1 MYLAAPDRLV
11 AVREALLPVDR
22 WLRWPA
28 SVVYPLSGIAIL
40 AVVARNYGA
49 VQREVDR
56 RRLRWVL
63 WGTVARVDCRFSLS
77 RSSRS
82 LTRIAGT
89 PINFARWNPLVNL
102 ATVVIPISFGY
113 AIIKHHVFDITFVV
127 RRGLQY
133 LLARNALRVLLA
145 LPIAG
150 LAYGVLV
157 HRDQPFTGFSGPTRL
172 ICT

>member
-1 MYLAAPDRLV
+1 PGVSTTRLWRGIRVGLYVVCGVLFVFGGLIDTLMYLAAPDRLV

-63 WGTVARVDCRFSLS
+63 WGPVVGLLPF
-77 RSSRS
+77 
-82 LTRIAGT
+82 LTFQIIALAARIAGT
-89 PINFARWNPLVNL
+89 PFNFARWNPLVNL
-102 ATVVIPISFGY
+102 ATVVIPMRFGY
-113 AIIKHHVFDITFVV
+113 GGSEH
-127 RRGLQY
+127 
-133 LLARNALRVLLA
+133 
-145 LPIAG
+145 
-150 LAYGVLV
+150 
-157 HRDQPFTGFSGPTRL
+157 
-172 ICT
+172 